1 MYRVCHGPWIC
12 QYCSMDHH
20 YLGTSF
26 LCVNPLASHSRTEFQ
41 LPLCQLLIASWEGMG
56 QIPGHSQPQVPE
68 SWEVNDLQPH
78 GAHSETAQPGLAA
91 VLLFSFFFSFGLHF
105 AELRWEGEGL
115 SMSGI
120 QGQQV
125 AQRFLR
131 PKSCGA
137 VELLDPAEGGEV
149 LFQSIP

>member
-1 MYRVCHGPWIC
+1 MTYSHMVLTRRLP
-12 QYCSMDHH
+12 S
-20 YLGTSF
+20 
-26 LCVNPLASHSRTEFQ
+26 LA
-41 LPLCQLLIASWEGMG
+41 L
-56 QIPGHSQPQVPE
+56 
-68 SWEVNDLQPH
+68 
-78 GAHSETAQPGLAA
+78 
-91 VLLFSFFFSFGLHF
+91 LLFFCSVFFFSFGLHF